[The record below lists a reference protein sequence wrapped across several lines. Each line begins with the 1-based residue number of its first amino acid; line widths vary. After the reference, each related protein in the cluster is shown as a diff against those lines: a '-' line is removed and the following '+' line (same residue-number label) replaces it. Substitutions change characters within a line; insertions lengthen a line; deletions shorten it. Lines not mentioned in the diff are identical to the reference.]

1 MSENIMELS
10 SEPANAAEESPA
22 AEQQKQEQKPVTVKS
37 ERMMSIDALRGFDMF
52 WIVGGK
58 ELVVAFLLLFSASGK
73 LPAWLDYQFSHVD
86 WVGFSAWDLIMP
98 LFLFISGASI
108 PFAMRLKEGE
118 TRDYKAFY
126 IRLARRITLLWIF
139 GMIAQ
144 GRLLTFD
151 WTQFRF
157 FSNTLQAIAVG
168 YLVAVLAHLYLPTK
182 GQIILFVDVLIIYW
196 GLMMFMPVPGA
207 DGWALEPRLNLAL
220 WLDDTILGRFRDGT
234 TYAWILPGLGFAG
247 SVMLGVFSG
256 MILRLKEAPMK
267 RFAYL
272 LGLGVACLIGGWL
285 WSFHFPIIK
294 HIWTSSMVLWAGGW
308 SCLLL
313 ALFYLVVDIWKF
325 QRWAYPFMIIGANA
339 IAAYMAEHLIPFK
352 QLALLIPGLACECPY
367 AAFFASFIAFMLLWI
382 PLWIMYRYK
391 IFLRV

>member
-1 MSENIMELS
+1 MSES
-10 SEPANAAEESPA
+10 VVPA
-22 AEQQKQEQKPVTVKS
+22 AETAELKEEAITTQTPETEATPPAKPP
-37 ERMMSIDALRGFDMF
+37 RMMSIDALRGFDMF

-58 ELVVAFLLLFSASGK
+58 PLFVAFLLLFSASGE
-73 LPAWLDYQFSHVD
+73 LPEWLQYQFDHVK
-86 WVGFSAWDLIMP
+86 WEGFSAWDLIMP

-118 TRDYKAFY
+118 TRDYRAFY
-126 IRLARRITLLWIF
+126 LRLARRIVLLWIF

-168 YLVAVLAHLYLPTK
+168 YLVAVLAHLYLSTR
-182 GQIILFVDVLIIYW
+182 GQIALCAGVLIVYW
-196 GLMMFMPVPGA
+196 ALMMFMPVPGDWVRA
-207 DGWALEPRLNLAL
+207 IEPRMNLAL
-220 WLDDTILGRFRDGT
+220 WLDDFILRRFRDGT

-247 SVMLGVFSG
+247 SVMLGVFGG
-256 MILRLKEAPMK
+256 MILRLKEAPLK

-272 LGLGVACLIGGWL
+272 FALGLACLLGGWL

-294 HIWTSSMVLWAGGW
+294 HIWTSSMVLWAGGL
-308 SCLLL
+308 SYLLL
-313 ALFYLVVDIWKF
+313 AVFYLVMDIWGYR
-325 QRWAYPFMIIGANA
+325 RWAYPFMIIGANA
-339 IAAYMAEHLIPFK
+339 IAAYMAGQVIPFHK
-352 QLALLIPGLACECPY
+352 VASFFPGLSCGCAGAEFIS
-367 AAFFASFIAFMLLWI
+367 AFIGFMVLWI
-382 PLWIMYRYK
+382 PLWIMHKYK